1 MSRRAPERNLPTR
14 LEPVEQGMQPVSWLR
29 IVIILGLIL
38 FVLLLRI
45 YLWLAF
51 HWMW

>member
-1 MSRRAPERNLPTR
+1 VSDHPMSKDG
-14 LEPVEQGMQPVSWLR
+14 QGMQPVSWLR
-29 IVIILGLIL
+29 IGIILGLIL
-38 FVLLLRI
+38 FVLLLRL